1 MDGRKAYGRYGQEA
15 FKAVHMVGG
24 QFLFAGRVKQVV
36 VEAQGAPGPRKWDD
50 LAAMIYPD
58 PTAILAMEQ
67 SSDYRRG
74 LGDRDE
80 GLKHTRVI
88 ASTPY

>member
-1 MDGRKAYGRYGQEA
+1 
-15 FKAVHMVGG
+15 MVGG
-24 QFLFAGRVKQVV
+24 QFLFAGRVKQVLI
-36 VEAQGAPGPRKWDD
+36 EPQSAPGPGEWDD

-58 PTAILAMEQ
+58 PTAILSMEQ
-67 SSDYRRG
+67 NADYKRS

-80 GLKHTRVI
+80 GLKSTRVI